1 MENTEI
7 VIKTLSKAGKPMKA
21 SEIAVAA
28 GIEKNDVDKA
38 IKKLQKEEKIFSPQ
52 RCFFDLKK

>member
-1 MENTEI
+1 MEFTELVINT
-7 VIKTLSKAGKPMKA
+7 LNKAGVPMKA

-52 RCFFDLKK
+52 RCFFDIKK

>member
-1 MENTEI
+1 MELSEI
-7 VIKTLSKAGKPMKA
+7 IISTLTKAGKPMKS

-28 GIEKNDVDKA
+28 GIEKNDVDKV

-52 RCFFDLKK
+52 RCFFDIQK

>member
-1 MENTEI
+1 MELSEI
-7 VIKTLSKAGKPMKA
+7 VIKTLAKAGKPMKS
-21 SEIAVAA
+21 SEIATAA

-52 RCFFDLKK
+52 RCFFDIKK